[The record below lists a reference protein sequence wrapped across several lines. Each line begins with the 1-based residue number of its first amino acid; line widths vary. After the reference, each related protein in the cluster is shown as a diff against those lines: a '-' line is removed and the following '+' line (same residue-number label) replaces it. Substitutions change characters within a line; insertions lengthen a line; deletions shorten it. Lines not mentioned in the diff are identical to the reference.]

1 MGHQP
6 TIFYILENETLG
18 TWWVGRMESTLDG
31 YGMSPYRSI
40 TQDELNDKLV
50 EKYHCPNAYLTL
62 VTLNKRWSACYGV
75 ERWLSKL
82 DYKINREPE
91 KYKELEEL
99 LRAGW
104 YGENETSTL
113 SVLHVLEHNQ
123 PIDKIFKKLVK
134 SREGLT
140 RCLNTH
146 IGKTRAE
153 RYQSQKSDPEFLKT
167 IGRKKVLMDMKKK
180 QKLPKP
186 STLQKYNIQDHE
198 IEECMGPKGNIY
210 KIDCEISGKSYIGK
224 TIQPLKRRIQQHRD
238 SGSCCRALSQAIKDH
253 GWENFKFSTIWE
265 GNASLLGEMERK
277 LISEHGTMEPGGY
290 NLREG
295 GGRSERVSDT
305 SRKLMIEKQRE
316 ISKRRGGL
324 LGKLCQNKLSWSL
337 RLTRDGMT
345 HTVGPFN
352 TKEEA
357 IECQKKFTEDP
368 DDFEIPPPKRQ
379 GNGVANGIY
388 YRKDRDKW
396 QVSQW
401 IDGKKVSLGV
411 YKTNEEAKDALER
424 YKKNPEKFVK
434 PCDRDDKGVTFKK
447 NENVW
452 QCVFYDG
459 KTNKFIGRYQTKQE
473 AIDARNQ
480 YLEDPEK
487 FITQKQR
494 TSPGQGGVSYK
505 PKSGKWQVSPWIDG
519 KNVYL
524 GQFVSEEEA
533 REVLAKFR
541 EKKTILE

>member
-31 YGMSPYRSI
+31 YGISPYRSI

-91 KYKELEEL
+91 KYKELEKL
-99 LRAGW
+99 LKAGW
-104 YGENETSTL
+104 DDDIETSTL

-167 IGRKKVLMDMKKK
+167 IGRKKVLMDIKKK

-198 IEECMGPKGNIY
+198 IEECMGPKGIIY

-224 TIQPLKRRIQQHRD
+224 TIQPLKRRIQQHRE
-238 SGSCCRALSQAIKDH
+238 SRSYCRALSQAIKDH
-253 GWENFKFSTIWE
+253 GWENFKFSAIWE
-265 GNASLLGEMERK
+265 GNASLLGEMELK
-277 LISEHGTMEPGGY
+277 LINEHGTMEPGGY

-295 GGRSERVSDT
+295 GGRSEKVSDT

-324 LGKLCQNKLSWSL
+324 LGKLFQNKLSWSL
-337 RLTRDGMT
+337 RLTRDGMK
-345 HTVGPFN
+345 HTIGQFN

-357 IECQKKFTEDP
+357 IEIQKKITENP
-368 DDFEIPPPKRQ
+368 DEFELPEPKRV
-379 GNGVANGIY
+379 GNGKGSGIY
-388 YRKDRDKW
+388 YHKNRDKW
-396 QVSQW
+396 QVLPR
-401 IDGKKVSLGV
+401 V
-411 YKTNEEAKDALER
+411 N
-424 YKKNPEKFVK
+424 
-434 PCDRDDKGVTFKK
+434 
-447 NENVW
+447 
-452 QCVFYDG
+452 
-459 KTNKFIGRYQTKQE
+459 
-473 AIDARNQ
+473 
-480 YLEDPEK
+480 
-487 FITQKQR
+487 
-494 TSPGQGGVSYK
+494 
-505 PKSGKWQVSPWIDG
+505 G

-524 GQFVSEEEA
+524 GRYKTEEEA